1 MTKLRPGG
9 VLLFNV
15 SNKYIDVSSVLA
27 GEGAALN
34 LVSFLRTDVVVTP
47 AEAAAGKFVSAWVVM
62 AADGAN
68 LGDIPHRPG
77 WGAMRADPHFPL
89 WTDDFSDVLA
99 VTRLG

>member
-1 MTKLRPGG
+1 MSKLRPGG

-27 GEGAALN
+27 GEAAALA
-34 LVSFLRTDVVVTP
+34 LVSYMRTDVVVTP
-47 AEAAAGKFVSAWVVM
+47 TEAAAGKFVSAWVVM
-62 AADGAN
+62 AADAGN
-68 LGDIPHRPG
+68 LGDIPARPG
-77 WGAMRADPHFPL
+77 WGALHADPHFPV

>member
-1 MTKLRPGG
+1 

-27 GEGAALN
+27 GEAAALN

-68 LGDIPHRPG
+68 LGDIPRRAG
-77 WGAMRADPHFPL
+77 WGALRADTHFPV